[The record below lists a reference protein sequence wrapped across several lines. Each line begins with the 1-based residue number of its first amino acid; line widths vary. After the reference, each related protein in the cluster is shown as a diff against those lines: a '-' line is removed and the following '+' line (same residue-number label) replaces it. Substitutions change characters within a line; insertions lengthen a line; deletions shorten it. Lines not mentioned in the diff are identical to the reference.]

1 VDYVV
6 PIITDNYLKAV
17 STRDSVTG
25 SSLLCMDT
33 KYIKYI
39 YTLMTTYYLRNGC
52 INDRIRCVVPDS
64 LVHLTQ
70 RHPIMARPL
79 FEVWVPASGVE
90 QLCLRMLR
98 SRFWGDGVMD
108 RLTLYILYIYI
119 HTQWHDA
126 VYCIGQWSTFDSR
139 LSNGSCSTTPFVS
152 QIILKCKYIF
162 SHSSWVP

>member
-1 VDYVV
+1 VV
-6 PIITDNYLKAV
+6 PIITDNYLKAIT
-17 STRDSVTG
+17 TRDTMTG

-79 FEVWVPASGVE
+79 FQVWVRASEVE
-90 QLCLRMLR
+90 QLCLRVLR
-98 SRFWGDGVMD
+98 SRF
-108 RLTLYILYIYI
+108 
-119 HTQWHDA
+119 
-126 VYCIGQWSTFDSR
+126 
-139 LSNGSCSTTPFVS
+139 
-152 QIILKCKYIF
+152 
-162 SHSSWVP
+162 